1 MKKIFF
7 LILIT
12 LNIACH
18 SDKTPEGIIPEDEFI
33 RILTEIHIADAVL
46 TEKGLYDR
54 KLKDST
60 ESYYNYILVKH
71 NISRAKFDS
80 SLLYYG
86 KNTDHLNEM
95 YDQVI
100 ALLKEKYNRVHTKES
115 IFNIPL
121 LALDRINEESMQ
133 EHDLKNKN
141 LWKLKKMWHLPDDGK
156 MNIIKFETGIS
167 PAPAT
172 YTLSA
177 EYLVYPDDQTNGL
190 TMVMYLYYTD
200 GTHKTYK
207 KSDIKKDG
215 KWHKYELIAKTNK
228 KKKPVKII
236 CKLADHHGGTK
247 KKHLEIKNV
256 SLLRNLNQ
264 EKNIVP
270 VKKKVKK

>member
-7 LILIT
+7 LILII
-12 LNIACH
+12 LEIACQ

-33 RILTEIHIADAVL
+33 RILAELHIADAVL

-71 NISRAKFDS
+71 NMSRAKFDS

-86 KNTDHLNEM
+86 KNTQHLNEM

-100 ALLKEKYNRVHTKES
+100 AILKEKYNRIHTKES
-115 IFNIPL
+115 IFNLPL
-121 LALDRINEESMQ
+121 LALDRINSKSIQ
-133 EHDLKNKN
+133 GHDLRNKD

-156 MNIIKFETGIS
+156 MNIIKFETSIS

-177 EYLVYPDDQTNGL
+177 EYLIYPDDQSVGL
-190 TMVMYLYYTD
+190 AMVMYLYYTD
-200 GTHKTYK
+200 GTHRTYK
-207 KSDIKKDG
+207 KSAFKKDG

-228 KKKPVKII
+228 QKKPLKII
-236 CKLADHHGGTK
+236 CKLTDHRKGTK
-247 KKHLEIKNV
+247 AKHLEIKNV
-256 SLLRNLNQ
+256 SLIRVLNQ
-264 EKNIVP
+264 EKNIIP
-270 VKKKVKK
+270 IKKKIKK